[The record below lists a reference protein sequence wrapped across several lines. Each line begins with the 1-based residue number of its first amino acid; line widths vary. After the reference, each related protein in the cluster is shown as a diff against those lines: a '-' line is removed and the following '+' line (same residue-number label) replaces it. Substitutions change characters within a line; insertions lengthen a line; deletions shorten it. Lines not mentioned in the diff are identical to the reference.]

1 MLSCTK
7 EVSSLV
13 ICAIKLQENCMV
25 MSIMCEHLSRDYT
38 SMLLVIHS
46 ARFFHVAA
54 CIWLHSHGQKWG
66 GYECLTA
73 LAQIGSD
80 WVLTGDHFMYQEG
93 LLGVMAGYW
102 DIKLCHGELSLRK
115 CKNILVFL
123 NIEMPSVVENG
134 SSWKLGIG
142 LYYNSR

>member
-1 MLSCTK
+1 MSTCTK

-25 MSIMCEHLSRDYT
+25 MSIMCEHLSRDYAR
-38 SMLLVIHS
+38 MLLVIGC
-46 ARFFHVAA
+46 ARLFHVAA
-54 CIWLHSHGQKWG
+54 CLWLHSHGQKCG

-73 LAQIGSD
+73 LAQIGSK
-80 WVLTGDHFMYQEG
+80 WVLTGGHFMYQEG

-102 DIKLCHGELSLRK
+102 HIKFCHGELILRK
-115 CKNILVFL
+115 CENVLVFL

-142 LYYNSR
+142 LYYNNR